1 MARALVVLLV
11 AGEGLMPKITADG
24 LAVYG
29 YDVLTATDGAGAVEQ
44 VRSLRRL
51 DVLVIDA
58 ELGGSVDGLSAA
70 RLARE
75 FNPKLDVI
83 YTARVP
89 HLIPERAKV
98 RGAPCIRAPY
108 HPYQI
113 AAVISA
119 LKHRPARD
127 ELAEVA

>member
-11 AGEGLMPKITADG
+11 AGEGLMPAITADG
-24 LAVYG
+24 LRIYG
-29 YDVLTATDGAGAVEQ
+29 YDVLTAPDGAGAVEQ
-44 VRSLRRL
+44 VRSQRRL

-58 ELGGSVDGLSAA
+58 ELAGEVDGLAAA

-75 FNPKLDVI
+75 INPKLDVI

-98 RGAPCIRAPY
+98 RGAPCLRAPY

-113 AAVISA
+113 ASVISA
-119 LKHRPARD
+119 LKHRPSRD
-127 ELAEVA
+127 DLDQVA

>member
-11 AGEGLMPKITADG
+11 AGEGLMPAVTADG
-24 LAVYG
+24 LRIYG
-29 YDVLTATDGAGAVEQ
+29 YDVLTAGDGASAVEQ
-44 VRSLRRL
+44 VRALRRL
-51 DVLVIDA
+51 DVLVVDA
-58 ELGGSVDGLSAA
+58 ELGGEVDGLSAA

-75 FNPKLDVI
+75 LNSKLEVI

-98 RGAPCIRAPY
+98 PGAPCVRAPY
-108 HPYQI
+108 HPFQI
-113 AAVISA
+113 ASVISA

-127 ELAEVA
+127 EFDQVA

>member
-1 MARALVVLLV
+1 
-11 AGEGLMPKITADG
+11 MPTITADA
-24 LAVYG
+24 LRVYG
-29 YDVLTATDGAGAVEQ
+29 YDVLTAADGARAVEQ
-44 VRSLRRL
+44 IRALRRL

-58 ELGGSVDGLSAA
+58 ELKGEVDGLAAA

-75 FNPKLDVI
+75 FNPKLEVI

-98 RGAPCIRAPY
+98 SGAPCVRAPY
-108 HPYQI
+108 HGYQI
-113 AAVISA
+113 ASVSST

-127 ELAEVA
+127 ELDRVA